1 MSKTT
6 RLSLVGVLAVFA
18 LSALFAVLPPR
29 GSGKNVKM
37 ETARGRPLFRPATIR
52 VAVGGAITFFNDSGL
67 THRPTC
73 PRCSFDT
80 GDVLPGMLR
89 VVKITRAGT
98 FSFFCR
104 YFRARG
110 MTGTI
115 IST

>member
-6 RLSLVGVLAVFA
+6 RLSLVGLLAVFA

-37 ETARGRPLFRPATIR
+37 GTAQEHMRFRPATIR
-52 VAVGGAITFFNDSGL
+52 VAVGGAITFFNDSGI
-67 THRPTC
+67 THTAVC

-104 YFRARG
+104 YHQAQG

-115 IST
+115 ISP